1 MPTPSNPES
10 RPSPARNMYV
20 LTSRAMLYGLR
31 ENMVRAVWQPFVL
44 SLGASVPLLG
54 FLESLG
60 GFWGF
65 VPTASL
71 PLGGWISDRRGRK
84 SLLLI
89 GSAFT
94 LAGLLVMVIAAWTR
108 EWRWLVPGV
117 VLLGVS
123 AIARPAVDSI
133 TAESTDPA
141 ARGQAFGLTS
151 TFYAAAGIVA
161 PTLGGW
167 LAERYGF
174 LSVLALGTILEL
186 VILAVTAAILRETLR
201 PQERSPLVWS
211 QFFAMLRRTFA
222 PPAHLRS
229 FYITMTVDAV
239 AFGTGISIFSGLLS
253 KTFGFTPFHLG
264 LLASASSVTWAA
276 TQWFVGQQV
285 DKRGTVPFLIFS
297 EVLAVAVMIGYL
309 LVRSFTAFLALQALW
324 GLTLSTWMP
333 AFLAWIANSVSEKE
347 RAEEIGRMGAFRGLV
362 SFPAPYV
369 GGLLYRAFGFPGP
382 VVANIIGAVVVIVL
396 MCTSL
401 REPQPPSS
409 ASPSEAQKQ
418 RP

>member
-1 MPTPSNPES
+1 MPTPSNPDS
-10 RPSPARNMYV
+10 TSKPVRNLQV

-65 VPTASL
+65 VPTAIL

-84 SLLLI
+84 SLLLT
-89 GSAFT
+89 GSVLA

-108 EWRWLVPGV
+108 QWRWLVPGV
-117 VLLGVS
+117 MLVGSS
-123 AIARPAVDSI
+123 AIARPAADSI

-141 ARGQAFGLTS
+141 ARGRAFGLTN
-151 TFYAAAGIVA
+151 TFYAAAGIIA
-161 PTLGGW
+161 PALGGW

-174 LSVLALGTILEL
+174 LSVLALGAIIEL
-186 VILAVTAAILRETLR
+186 VILAVTAAILQETLR
-201 PQERSPLVWS
+201 PRHHAPLVWS
-211 QFFAMLRRTFA
+211 EFGAVLRRTFA

-229 FYITMTVDAV
+229 FYITMTVDAI
-239 AFGTGISIFSGLLS
+239 AYGTGVSILNGLLN

-276 TQWFVGQQV
+276 SQWFVGQQV

-297 EVLAVAVMIGYL
+297 EALAVVVMSGYL
-309 LVRSFTAFLALQALW
+309 LVRSFTAFLILQALW
-324 GLTLSTWMP
+324 GLTLSAWMP
-333 AFLAWIANSVSEKE
+333 SFLAWMANSVSEKE

-362 SFPAPYV
+362 SFPTPYV
-369 GGLLYRAFGFPGP
+369 GGLLYKAFGFPGP
-382 VVANIIGAVVVIVL
+382 IVANIIGALVVIIL
-396 MCTSL
+396 MLTSL
-401 REPQPPSS
+401 REPQPPS
-409 ASPSEAQKQ
+409 ARPSEGQ
-418 RP
+418 RQHP

>member
-1 MPTPSNPES
+1 MITPAHPE
-10 RPSPARNMYV
+10 RKPIPARNMQV
-20 LTSRAMLYGLR
+20 LTARALLYGLR

-65 VPTASL
+65 VPTAIL
-71 PLGGWISDRRGRK
+71 PLGGWVSDRRGRK

-89 GSAFT
+89 GSAFG
-94 LAGLLVMVIAAWTR
+94 LAGLLVMVIAAWAR
-108 EWRWLVPGV
+108 EWRWLIPGV

-123 AIARPAVDSI
+123 AIARPAADSI

-141 ARGQAFGLTS
+141 ARGQAFGLTT

-167 LAERYGF
+167 LAGRYGF
-174 LSVLALGTILEL
+174 LSVLALGTMLEL

-201 PQERSPLVWS
+201 PQDRSPLVWS

-253 KTFGFTPFHLG
+253 KTFGFTPFQLG
-264 LLASASSVTWAA
+264 LMASASSVTWAA

-285 DKRGTVPFLIFS
+285 DKRGTVPFMLFS
-297 EVLAVAVMIGYL
+297 EVLAVLVMIGYL
-309 LVRSFTAFLALQALW
+309 LVRSFTAFLALHALW
-324 GLTLSTWMP
+324 GLTLSAWMP
-333 AFLAWIANSVSEKE
+333 SFLAWIANSVSEKE

-369 GGLLYRAFGFPGP
+369 GGLLYTAFGFRGP
-382 VVANIIGAVVVIVL
+382 IVANIVGAVVVIVL
-396 MCTSL
+396 MLTSL
-401 REPQPPSS
+401 REPQPP
-409 ASPSEAQKQ
+409 A
-418 RP
+418 